1 MCLYTKYLLNK
12 KYLPTRKNGY
22 NPPVC
27 NDERLRY
34 VPIKCGKCMECRKQK
49 KRERYVRL
57 SEELKRNKKALF
69 LTLTFN
75 EDMYEETRKAV
86 NAGTKPTNEE
96 EIGRA
101 HV

>member
-12 KYLPTRKNGY
+12 KYLPTKKNGY
-22 NPPVC
+22 NPPIC

-49 KRERYVRL
+49 KREWYVRL
-57 SEELKRNKKALF
+57 SEELKRHNRALF

-75 EDMYEETRKAV
+75 EDMYEEVRKAV
-86 NAGTKPTNEE
+86 INLPWRSTPG
-96 EIGRA
+96 G
-101 HV
+101 